1 MKKTQNKSLLAFKLI
16 PIHDNV
22 KDLLKMKTCKVKRV
36 SQWIQF
42 NLIFNVLVTV
52 IGIMC

>member
-36 SQWIQF
+36 SQWIQ
-42 NLIFNVLVTV
+42 LIFNALVTV
-52 IGIMC
+52 IVIMC